1 MWDRLKPALFK
12 PGIPLPIQRTTS
24 TIGIGMTERVEDSS
38 PYPTWSEEQHKAA
51 IVILKGRNG
60 LRAGRLKNPLLEKNC
75 TKKLPG

>member
-51 IVILKGRNG
+51 IVILTPIALVVAQHRGN
-60 LRAGRLKNPLLEKNC
+60 LPAAGGEFPA
-75 TKKLPG
+75 